1 MFTSRAPLLLRLTLT
16 GRQFTPRITQ
26 RFKRSLAASRPDLQP
41 SARRKNL
48 QDSGVPLYPHIHNQ
62 GMNVKSVA
70 EICRE
75 YENII
80 VSSGGSDES
89 LSIEKLVTIRGGF
102 SSPPP
107 PPTRCWRRNFVLVSI
122 VYCNNEIEFPLTRR
136 RQNQELPRCELET
149 DLLRSRPGWGE
160 DASCG

>member
-1 MFTSRAPLLLRLTLT
+1 MLISRASLLFRLTLVS
-16 GRQFTPRITQ
+16 RQFAPRITQ

-48 QDSGVPLYPHIHNQ
+48 QDSDVPLYPHFHNQ

-75 YENII
+75 YERTI
-80 VSSGGSDES
+80 VSSGGGDES
-89 LSIEKLVTIRGGF
+89 VSTEKLVTIRGGF

-107 PPTRCWRRNFVLVSI
+107 PTCWGRDFVFVFI
-122 VYCNNEIEFPLTRR
+122 VYRNNEIEFPLARR

-149 DLLRSRPGWGE
+149 DLLRSRPGRRE
-160 DASCG
+160 DAGCG